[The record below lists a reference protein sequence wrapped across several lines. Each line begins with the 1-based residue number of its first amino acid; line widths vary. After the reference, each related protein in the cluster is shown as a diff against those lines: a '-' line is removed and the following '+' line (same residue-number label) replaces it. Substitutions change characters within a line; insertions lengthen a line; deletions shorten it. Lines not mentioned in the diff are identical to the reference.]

1 MAGSEYAA
9 TFQLIDTDSDGY
21 ITAAEFKHLL
31 DMLGGGSVPE
41 ETATSMFSTMDTD
54 RDGRVNLE
62 EMSAYL
68 SSKPA

>member
-21 ITAAEFKHLL
+21 ITAGEFKRLL